1 MNEQF
6 YIHAPW
12 NVCPRMTF
20 TVIDFYLSLIY
31 DNNSSFYPTIYTCMY
46 FCKYVHLKVGCILR
60 KTLACKTSIYLNNL
74 VIQSLH
80 EAYVYVYPVCET
92 LSLKRSSAV

>member
-31 DNNSSFYPTIYTCMY
+31 DNNSSFIQLYIRVCI
-46 FCKYVHLKVGCILR
+46 FVNVHLIKSR
-60 KTLACKTSIYLNNL
+60 
-74 VIQSLH
+74 LH
-80 EAYVYVYPVCET
+80 IEKNPSVQDINIF
-92 LSLKRSSAV
+92 K

>member
-31 DNNSSFYPTIYTCMY
+31 DNNSSFIQLYIRVCI
-46 FCKYVHLKVGCILR
+46 FVNVHLKVGCILR

-74 VIQSLH
+74 VIQSLKH
-80 EAYVYVYPVCET
+80 TYNYVYPVCET